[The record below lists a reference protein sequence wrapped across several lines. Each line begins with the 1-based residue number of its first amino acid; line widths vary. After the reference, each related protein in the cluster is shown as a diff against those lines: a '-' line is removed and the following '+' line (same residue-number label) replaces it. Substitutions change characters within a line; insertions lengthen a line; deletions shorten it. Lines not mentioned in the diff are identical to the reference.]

1 MSVELRVRWSFSL
14 PFGFTFW
21 SYANHSCVPPI
32 LFSLFCAIR
41 SSFRFFKRFFR
52 SPAETS
58 SNSAHYRVLRSLPR
72 RFPTAER
79 LPELRQFPICPVLS
93 SLPNAYLGFWCP
105 YTFWQRLSVCLTTG
119 RNHRFLYPPFFYYR
133 FARLPLCRIPTTACR
148 ILRLL
153 RLVHRC
159 FLHFYERYKHFLFRS
174 FFLYLYYSKFF
185 VFVKGFLKK
194 IF

>member
-32 LFSLFCAIR
+32 LFFLFLLFAHPFVFSNASSDHPPKLRQIPYITVPIR
-41 SSFRFFKRFFR
+41 SLS
-52 SPAETS
+52 
-58 SNSAHYRVLRSLPR
+58 R

-105 YTFWQRLSVCLTTG
+105 YTFWQLLSVCLTTG

-133 FARLPLCRIPTTACR
+133 FPRLPLCRIPTTACR

-174 FFLYLYYSKFF
+174 FFCIFIIANFSYLSR
-185 VFVKGFLKK
+185 VF
-194 IF
+194 